1 MADAARRSCI
11 GNPYGFKPKTRNFG
25 VDHRAW
31 MVDTAHEGN
40 TPGDERGFL
49 EDVVRGLG
57 GVRMVKHACIR
68 GDTGEFNRALYA
80 IQRDGA
86 GEVSGST
93 RLAVC
98 DMDEARKAERR
109 IEAEMQRDS
118 VCRITL
124 EKMADMLEDANM
136 GAQFPRNFFAMGQAF
151 ARLIRD
157 EKLDDWFS
165 TGPYSGLGR
174 LALTVAEM
182 DIDRALKE
190 REALPELI
198 KMARMIPLEQ
208 GVDEEK
214 IEAQVFRDG
223 LRLFRRHQGLDKEIR
238 SQQAGH
244 RDGRPGNGIRD
255 RRS

>member
-1 MADAARRSCI
+1 MKTRYASDASTALNWADENDRIFIGQNLRSNADVLMAEIVVCKTPDERRS
-11 GNPYGFKPKTRNFG
+11 
-25 VDHRAW
+25 
-31 MVDTAHEGN
+31 M
-40 TPGDERGFL
+40 L
-49 EDVVRGLG
+49 EDLSRTL
-57 GVRMVKHACIR
+57 
-68 GDTGEFNRALYA
+68 
-80 IQRDGA
+80 
-86 GEVSGST
+86 T

-109 IEAEMQRDS
+109 IETEMQRDS

-157 EKLDDWFS
+157 ERLDDWFS

-182 DIDRALKE
+182 NIDRALKE
-190 REALPELI
+190 REAFPELI
-198 KMARMIPLEQ
+198 EMARMIPLEQ

-223 LRLFRRHQGLDKEIR
+223 LRLFRRHQGLDKESR
-238 SQQAGH
+238 WM
-244 RDGRPGNGIRD
+244 
-255 RRS
+255 